1 MTLRRKGFA
10 ASLNWNLLKVF
21 HQIVSAN
28 GITAA
33 SVALSRKQSTISHAL
48 KQLEDELGTRLC
60 LRGPSGFKLTDEG
73 QTLFEYCESIQRK
86 IDEVPNKLDNLAEE
100 IHGQLK
106 LQTISNLVTRRLDRI
121 LLSYNKRYPF
131 VELDISIVPWES
143 ISRAVL
149 RNQVDI
155 GIAPVSVMFPELRYD
170 FLFSEI
176 HRLYCSSEHHLCG
189 QTITDFAQI
198 TNEPFV
204 LTGNDE
210 PEQLTKFRLQRGL
223 GHQLAG
229 ISSHLEEAKRLTL
242 IGAGICFLPEGYT
255 VNEVEDGLLWP
266 LTKAIKDLRL
276 DIFII
281 SHPQIPESLI
291 RQYFIKEVMRT
302 NSSH

>member
-1 MTLRRKGFA
+1 MTLTRTGFA
-10 ASLNWNLLKVF
+10 SSLNWNLLKTF

-60 LRGPSGFKLTDEG
+60 QRGPSGFKLTDEG
-73 QTLFEYCESIQRK
+73 QTLFEYCELIHGK
-86 IDEVPNKLDNLAEE
+86 IDEVPNKLDNLDEE

-106 LQTISNLVTRRLDRI
+106 LQMISNLISRRLDQI
-121 LLSYNKRYPF
+121 LFNYNKRFPF

-143 ISRAVL
+143 ISKAVL
-149 RNQVDI
+149 RSQVDI
-155 GIAPVSVMFPELRYD
+155 GIAPVSVMLPELRYD
-170 FLFSEI
+170 FLFPEI
-176 HRLYCSSEHHLCG
+176 HRLYCSSEHHLFG
-189 QTITDFAQI
+189 QTITDFTQI
-198 TNEPFV
+198 ANEPFI

-210 PEQLTKFRLQRGL
+210 PEQLTKFRLQQGL
-223 GHQLAG
+223 GHRLAG
-229 ISSHLEEAKRLTL
+229 MSSHLEEAKRLTL

-266 LTKAIKDLRL
+266 LTNAIKELTL

-281 SHPQIPESLI
+281 SHLQTPESRI
-291 RQYFIKEVMRT
+291 RQYFIKEFMRT
-302 NSSH
+302 NSD